1 MAAAGC
7 ELVDP
12 GRYQPLNINS
22 TSQITAFKA
31 AGCEIVTGVMIPP
44 DFATFWAQAA
54 QQGFKPKVATIG
66 KVLLFPSSGDALG
79 DRADG
84 LTTKVWWTPDYPY
97 ASSLTGISAKDLGAT
112 HVSETGKPWVSTL
125 GFSHAI
131 FEVELD
137 AVKRATDLT
146 DSASIMRAIIA
157 TDLQTIVGPVNWK
170 NGRVKNVTKTPFA
183 GGQWQRVDGRL
194 ELKIVNNN
202 QNPQLPVTGEMKPL
216 S

>member
-1 MAAAGC
+1 MSVIAIRSALPLRLRRG
-7 ELVDP
+7 LVLGQVGMSLHHKLCHVLCGTTTCRD
-12 GRYQPLNINS
+12 RLH
-22 TSQITAFKA
+22 IT
-31 AGCEIVTGVMIPP
+31 
-44 DFATFWAQAA
+44 
-54 QQGFKPKVATIG
+54 
-66 KVLLFPSSGDALG
+66 
-79 DRADG
+79 
-84 LTTKVWWTPDYPY
+84 
-97 ASSLTGISAKDLGAT
+97 SLTGMSAKDLGAT
-112 HVSETGKPWVSTL
+112 HVSETGKPWMSTL

-131 FEVELD
+131 FEVGLD